1 MLIELQKFSDE
12 SFVNQ
17 WLSEVRWPGGK
28 MICPRCLSERTSD
41 STHLTMPFRC
51 GDCRKFFSLKFGTTM
66 QSSRVP
72 LHKWTTAVVH
82 DLKNSTGIISADLS
96 QEIGVNRDCAR
107 LMLRHIGNALVAK
120 SPPVEFKTGKLFR
133 FDEILYDG
141 QEFKILELGKVPKN
155 SIDSAKFIVICITEF
170 NSNKI
175 WVEVIQKSQL
185 SKVSEMVEKILPTGA
200 YIFTGY
206 KKYYGNINRKKY
218 KIRKKTEF
226 EEHVSAQAM
235 DMGIE
240 NIDITALAGSQ
251 LKNGLAAVYHKMKLK
266 DLKFYVRTFAG
277 RWNLRELTL
286 ENQMKSVFFAMQ
298 NK

>member
-1 MLIELQKFSDE
+1 MLIELRKFSDE

-28 MICPRCLSERTSD
+28 MICPRCQSERTSD

-96 QEIGVNRDCAR
+96 QKIGVNRDCAR

-141 QEFKILELGKVPKN
+141 QEFKILESGKVPKN
-155 SIDSAKFIVICITEF
+155 SIDSAKLIVICITEF

-185 SKVSEMVEKILPTGA
+185 LKISEIVEKILPA
-200 YIFTGY
+200 DSYIFTGY
-206 KKYYGNINRKKY
+206 KKYYEDINRKKY
-218 KIRKKTEF
+218 KIRNKTEF
-226 EEHVSAQAM
+226 EEHVSAKAKEL
-235 DMGIE
+235 GIE
-240 NIDITALAGSQ
+240 NIVKIALAGSQ
-251 LKNGLAAVYHKMKLK
+251 LTNGLAAVYHKMKLK

-277 RWNLRELTL
+277 RWNLRELNL